1 MRQTMSI
8 IQKVKSAVGI
18 DTADTT
24 TESRYYCPE
33 CDSEFTSFKT
43 EERAICVDC
52 MNGEVEQVA

>member
-1 MRQTMSI
+1 MSI
-8 IQKVKSAVGI
+8 IQTVKDAVGM

-24 TESRYYCPE
+24 TEKRYHCPE

-52 MNGEVEQVA
+52 MNGEVELQETAP